1 MALSE
6 FMSDSPATLLVDTPE
21 GSLDVAYEAR
31 AGSMFSRFASAGNF
45 ILMTANLRGSQ
56 LVLRLAGLQ
65 HKTGMQV
72 TRMTEWTDLTEV
84 QQSEEKLFLEAYA
97 AIDAALG

>member
-6 FMSDSPATLLVDTPE
+6 FMSEGPATLLIDTPE

-31 AGSMFSRFASAGNF
+31 AGSMFSKFASAGNY

-56 LVLRLAGLQ
+56 LVLRLAELQ
-65 HKTGMQV
+65 HRTGMQV
-72 TRMTEWTDLTEV
+72 TRMTEWTDLSEV
-84 QQSEEKLFLEAYA
+84 QQSEEKLFVEAYA
-97 AIDAALG
+97 AIDLALN